1 MTFEHF
7 LFLAVELYKTQKEK
21 LQNISWNDLHYTNN
35 MHLTGIMD
43 VPKEIEMPSVKG
55 WNKEINLLLKSYS
68 NIVTWQVIH
77 LTCW

>member
-55 WNKEINLLLKSYS
+55 
-68 NIVTWQVIH
+68 
-77 LTCW
+77 